1 MTQQLQRQ
9 AAPAP
14 ATLKSMLKD
23 SIYQKRFE
31 EILGK
36 RAPQFV
42 SSVLSVG
49 ISLGHDCEPTSIIAS
64 AMTAATL
71 DLPVDKNLGFA
82 WIVPYKNNGKK
93 SAQFQ
98 MGYKGY
104 IQLGLRTGQ
113 YERMN
118 ARVVNE
124 EAFQGW
130 DEVGEPIIDW
140 SQIDETKP
148 SFGYVFAFKL
158 VNGFTKIAFWPK
170 ARVEAHA
177 KRYSKSYGGNYSSP
191 WSSNFDE
198 MALKTVVKNEL
209 AKWGILSIEMV
220 TAIKHDQGTQD
231 DVGSDPTFLDNAN
244 LENGDNQPDVPE
256 VISEAQR
263 VALVNAAKT
272 TGQDLSAIV
281 TTFGFEML
289 ADITVEQYEAVLAAV
304 SAPVQKEEPK
314 TEEPKGEDAAAV
326 EVDPVESLRLNVRSA
341 LEELP
346 KAKQKS
352 LIENRPMIKEMTEAE
367 LNELMAA
374 INA

>member
-1 MTQQLQRQ
+1 MSTQQLQRQ
-9 AAPAP
+9 EPP

-130 DEVGEPIIDW
+130 DEVGEPIINW
-140 SQIDETKP
+140 SQIDESKP
-148 SFGYVFAFKL
+148 AFGYVFAFKL

-231 DVGSDPTFLDNAN
+231 DVGSDPTYLDGAN
-244 LENGDNQPDVPE
+244 LENGNDQPDVPE
-256 VISEAQR
+256 VINEEQR
-263 VALVNAAKT
+263 VALVSAAKT
-272 TGQDLSAIV
+272 SGQDLSAIV
-281 TTFGFEML
+281 TTFGFGML

-314 TEEPKGEDAAAV
+314 AEEPKSEDAAAE
-326 EVDPVESLRLNVRSA
+326 EVDPIEWLRANVRAA
-341 LEELP
+341 LDELP
-346 KAKQKS
+346 ATKRKN
-352 LIENRPMIKEMTEAE
+352 LIAGKPMIGEMTEEE
-367 LNELMAA
+367 LRQMLADA
-374 INA
+374 TA